1 MVRIV
6 EKFVRI

>member
-6 EKFVRI
+6 E